1 MIDHITIYFILFI
14 IIFCK
19 DLNIYVYVL
28 FIIYVAVAMLWL
40 LCYVFGFCMHGP
52 NRINKYRDIVSKTH
66 MYTESACL
74 NMCQQLQ
81 LYILGSS

>member
-28 FIIYVAVAMLWL
+28 FIIYVSVAML
-40 LCYVFGFCMHGP
+40 
-52 NRINKYRDIVSKTH
+52 
-66 MYTESACL
+66 
-74 NMCQQLQ
+74 
-81 LYILGSS
+81 